1 MPLEDKDDPVAQD
14 LPNAGVGPVPP
25 ERQARAA
32 MMQDDSPLNGV
43 VAHGTDLKETD
54 NGAR

>member
-14 LPNAGVGPVPP
+14 LPNAGVGPVLP
-25 ERQARAA
+25 EGKARAA
-32 MMQDDSPLNGV
+32 MMQEDSPSNGV

>member
-1 MPLEDKDDPVAQD
+1 MPWEDKDDPVAQD
-14 LPNAGVGPVPP
+14 LPNAGVGPVLP
-25 ERQARAA
+25 EGKARAA
-32 MMQDDSPLNGV
+32 MMQEASPSNGV